1 LDIVGFGSSRVED
14 FSRGK
19 ELSMDPGSFRRYGHQ
34 LVDWVAHYLEQVHKF
49 PVLSPASPGEIR
61 NKLPGHPPEKGEE
74 MEQILADFQQIILP
88 GITHWNHPRFFAYFP
103 ANNSGPSILA
113 ELLTAGLGVN
123 AMLWQ
128 TSPAATE
135 LEEVVM
141 EWLRQMLVLPQDFR
155 GVIQDTASTA
165 TLCALLCARERI
177 SQFQI
182 NREGF
187 SAWSGSEKGA
197 LRVYASSEAHS
208 SVEKGARIA
217 GFGSQN
223 LVPVS
228 VDSSFAL
235 DPEDLERHILED
247 RQRGFTPCCIVA
259 TVGTTSSTALD
270 PLEPVGDIAQRY
282 GLWFHVDAALA
293 GSAALLPEMRWIL
306 NGIERADSFVFNP
319 HKWLFTN
326 FDCSAF
332 FCRHPQIL
340 SSTFSILPEYLK
352 TDLDRQVT
360 NFRDWGIQLGR
371 RFRALKLWFVLR
383 YYGVEGLQAR
393 LRRHLSLAQEFRTW
407 VEQSPFFELMAPVP
421 LNTICFRFHP
431 PKPWGRKMGEEELDR
446 LNKELLDQVNR
457 AGKIFLTHTRLRG
470 RYCLRL
476 CIGQT
481 ETRREHVEEA
491 WKELCGAP
499 VVRDAERGIR

>member
-1 LDIVGFGSSRVED
+1 
-14 FSRGK
+14 
-19 ELSMDPGSFRRYGHQ
+19 MDPETFRRFGHEA
-34 LVDWVAHYLEQVHKF
+34 VDWVADYLQGVERY
-49 PVLSPASPGEIR
+49 PVLSPAAPGEIR
-61 NKLPGHPPEKGEE
+61 NKIPASPPQTAET
-74 MEQILADFQQIILP
+74 MEAILKDLEQIILP

-113 ELLTAGLGVN
+113 ELLSAGLGVN

-135 LEEVVM
+135 LEEAVM
-141 EWLRQMLVLPQDFR
+141 DWLRQMLDLPGDFR

-165 TLCALLCARERI
+165 TLCALLCAREKL

-182 NREGF
+182 NGGGF
-187 SAWSGSEKGA
+187 SAWSSSGKGP

-208 SVEKGARIA
+208 SVEKGLKIA
-217 GFGSQN
+217 GFGAQN
-223 LVPVS
+223 LALVS
-228 VDSSFAL
+228 VDDAYAL
-235 DPEDLERHILED
+235 DPEDLERKIQAD
-247 RQRGFTPCCIVA
+247 RGMGFSPCCVVA

-270 PLEPVGDIAQRY
+270 PLGPIGEIAQRH

-293 GSAALLPEMRWIL
+293 GSAAILPELRWIL
-306 NGIERADSFVFNP
+306 DGIERADSFVFNP

-340 SSTFSILPEYLK
+340 TSTFSILPEYLK

-383 YYGVEGLQAR
+383 YYGVNGLQEI
-393 LRRHLSLAQEFRTW
+393 LREHLALAQEFKEW
-407 VEQSPFFELMAPVP
+407 VEESPDFEALAPIP
-421 LNTICFRFHP
+421 LNTICFRFQP
-431 PKPWGRKMGEEELDR
+431 GKRSGQVLPAEELEP
-446 LNKELLDQVNR
+446 LNKALLDEVNR
-457 AGKIFLTHTRLRG
+457 SGRIFITHTRLKG
-470 RYCLRL
+470 TFCLRL

-481 ETRREHVEEA
+481 QTRREHVLQAWEA
-491 WKELCGAP
+491 LRGSR
-499 VVRDAERGIR
+499 VVQEWR